1 MRMGHGRIKSDC
13 KTSLQAGIAE
23 LASRGFCKQRIFSEI
38 TTDAAAA
45 DTTRRIKKNTRH
57 QSFLRYRVGWTESLD
72 YEKVR

>member
-45 DTTRRIKKNTRH
+45 DTTRRIKKTLDTNLSYCIGLVG
-57 QSFLRYRVGWTESLD
+57 QRV
-72 YEKVR
+72 